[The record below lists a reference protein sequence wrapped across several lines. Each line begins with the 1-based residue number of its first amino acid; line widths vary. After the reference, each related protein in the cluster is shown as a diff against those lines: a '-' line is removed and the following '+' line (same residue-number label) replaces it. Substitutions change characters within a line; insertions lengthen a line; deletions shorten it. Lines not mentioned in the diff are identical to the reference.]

1 MEKSELNTLLKSQY
15 QDFFQEV
22 SGLSVDEFEY
32 APEGK
37 WTAGQHAEHLL
48 KSVKAVATGLGTPK
62 FIIKNKFGKANRPSR
77 DYDGVVTRYREK
89 LSAGPVHNK
98 TYAPG
103 EVPFSKRDKMLGALN
118 ESVDKLISKTKKW
131 DEAQLDEYIFPHP
144 LLGKVTVREMLYFT
158 AYHADH
164 HKRLIKLYLKG
175 V

>member
-1 MEKSELNTLLKSQY
+1 MEKSEINSLLKSNY
-15 QDFFQEV
+15 QEFFQEV

-48 KSVKAVATGLGTPK
+48 KSVKAVSQGLGTPK
-62 FIIKNKFGKANRPSR
+62 FLIKQKFGKANRPSK
-77 DYDGVVTRYREK
+77 DYDGLVARYREK
-89 LSAGPVHNK
+89 LSQGPVFSK

-103 EVPFSKRDKMLGALN
+103 EVPDKKRQKMLTTLN
-118 ESVDKLISKTKKW
+118 ESVDKLISKTSKW

-164 HKRLIKLYLKG
+164 HRRLIKLYLKG